1 MTRASLV
8 EDGGSAA
15 AASTEFFRS
24 PGFLAA
30 EGVTHSLV
38 IDGQGWVERLPVIV
52 RAIEGS
58 DRVDAIS
65 PYGYPGASD
74 PPEDPPAPE
83 RVDWSATGLVSLF
96 VRDRVGDAVCLAGGI
111 ERARVH
117 LADPAAE
124 SGVRKR
130 LQEQIRRNRRRGWA
144 VEVTPGPEASEGERE
159 AFAGAYAET
168 MTRAGAARRYFF
180 DRAYFESVLGVE
192 RTWLLLARR
201 ERDEHSAGA
210 IAVAA
215 DGLLHYFLGG
225 TGERALADSP
235 MKNVFAAMIELSAE
249 LGLPLNLGGG
259 VEPGDSLDEFKRGFA
274 NAEAP
279 FRTHEV
285 VCDPDAFAELRDR
298 AAPAPEGFF
307 PPYRA
312 G

>member
-1 MTRASLV
+1 VTRASLL

-15 AASTEFFRS
+15 AASAEFFRS
-24 PGFLAA
+24 PRFLAA

-38 IDGQGWVERLPVIV
+38 IEGQGWVERLPVIV
-52 RAIEGS
+52 RPIEGT
-58 DRVDAIS
+58 DHLDAIS

-96 VRDRVGDAVCLAGGI
+96 VRDRVGDAVCLGGGT

-117 LADPAAE
+117 LADPGAE
-124 SGVRKR
+124 TGVRKR
-130 LQEQIRRNRRRGWA
+130 LREQIRRNQRRGWA
-144 VEVTPGPEASEGERE
+144 VEVTPGPEASEGERG
-159 AFAGAYAET
+159 AFAGAYTET
-168 MTRAGAARRYFF
+168 MARAGAARRYFF
-180 DRAYFESVLGVE
+180 DRAYFDSVLEFE
-192 RTWLLLARR
+192 RTWLLLAHR
-201 ERDEHSAGA
+201 EREEPSAGA
-210 IAVAA
+210 IAAA
-215 DGLLHYFLGG
+215 GDGLLHYFLGG

-235 MKNVFAAMIELSAE
+235 MKNLFAAMIELSAE

-274 NAEAP
+274 NAEAS

-285 VCDPDAFAELRDR
+285 VCDPGAFAELCER

-312 G
+312 V